1 MGFARHLD
9 VDVTLVRL
17 VWLVLALASGGLG
30 FIAYLVA
37 WIILPEE
44 PAVATQSQV
53 VRTESGPPMM

>member
-30 FIAYLVA
+30 LIAYLIA
-37 WIILPEE
+37 WVILPEE
-44 PAVATQSQV
+44 PAVSPQAQV

>member
-30 FIAYLVA
+30 LIAYVVA
-37 WIILPEE
+37 WIIIPEE
-44 PAVATQSQV
+44 PVILPQSYPAQSHPS
-53 VRTESGPPMM
+53 TPSA